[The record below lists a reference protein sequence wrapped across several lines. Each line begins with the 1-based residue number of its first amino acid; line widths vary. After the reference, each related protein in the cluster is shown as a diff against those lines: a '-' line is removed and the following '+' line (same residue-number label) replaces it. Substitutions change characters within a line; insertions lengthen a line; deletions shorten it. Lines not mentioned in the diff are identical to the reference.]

1 MYGKINTYFKV
12 PIRVV
17 SPFTKYTTH
26 PKYLNWVLNMCKSRS
41 NLWFIRGCFIFGGWG
56 YIPINYHWL
65 VSIYILCVHI
75 YIYIYVLFDGW
86 LMGFLHD
93 NSILFI
99 FSLHKYLS
107 LQYITMPLYSQEI
120 SAEYVVPIQPL
131 DPSGTSGH
139 LQMLPQLQMFCL
151 LKQDLAGLWVSLGH
165 KLRISSVYHSFNDNS
180 CGSWIVQVNGGPFYH
195 FLHKHHLFGWE

>member
-1 MYGKINTYFKV
+1 MVGEY
-12 PIRVV
+12 
-17 SPFTKYTTH
+17 
-26 PKYLNWVLNMCKSRS
+26 
-41 NLWFIRGCFIFGGWG
+41 
-56 YIPINYHWL
+56 
-65 VSIYILCVHI
+65 IYIYYICTC
-75 YIYIYVLFDGW
+75 IYIYVLVDGW
-86 LMGFLHD
+86 LMG
-93 NSILFI
+93 LFMI
-99 FSLHKYLS
+99 I
-107 LQYITMPLYSQEI
+107 QYCSFVHYTIITMPLYSQEI

-180 CGSWIVQVNGGPFYH
+180 CGSWIVQVNGGPSYH